1 MKKHLMM
8 ALLGTALAAGLMT
21 GCAAA
26 NATPGAGSTSTSETS
41 VASAASVMSV
51 AAKSEAA
58 STASAEDVENMAPK
72 ETVAWPKGAV
82 QLLVPSKAG
91 GVTDIYTR
99 YVQEALQK
107 STGGSFATV
116 NYDNETVGYE
126 TLRSA
131 KADGSSVLF
140 QHSTVICKYLT
151 GAIDYDPSQEFRVVG
166 EVADMG
172 SQAIIAGP
180 DAPYSTWEE
189 FAEYA
194 KAHPGEITTAISTN
208 GTTHFIWGQVE
219 QTLGIELN
227 KVECSSEAD
236 KLTNVSGGIIE
247 VANCSLANA
256 KQYED
261 AGNLKVLGVLGS
273 GKEEAG
279 YPEWK
284 PITDVLWTSHLYA
297 FVPASTDDA
306 TAEAV
311 NQALK
316 ALTEDENYAAECET
330 MGGKPE
336 WYSLEEVEADFAET
350 MKTLSE
356 VASGLGINK
365 RE

>member
-1 MKKHLMM
+1 MKKHLMAGM
-8 ALLGTALAAGLMT
+8 MGAFLTIGLMT

-26 NATPGAGSTSTSETS
+26 NATPGAGSTTAE
-41 VASAASVMSV
+41 
-51 AAKSEAA
+51 AKTEAA
-58 STASAEDVENMAPK
+58 TETAGTVETTAVAE
-72 ETVAWPKGAV
+72 WPKGAV

-99 YVQEALQK
+99 YIQESLQK

-131 KADGSSVLF
+131 KADGSVVLF

-151 GAIDYDPSQEFRVVG
+151 GAIDYDPSKEFRVVG
-166 EVADMG
+166 EVANMG
-172 SQAIIAGP
+172 AQAIIAGP

-189 FAEYA
+189 FRAYA
-194 KAHPGEITTAISTN
+194 KEHPGEITTAISTN

-219 QTLGIELN
+219 QALGIELN

-236 KLTNVSGGIIE
+236 KLTNVSGGIID

-273 GKEEAG
+273 GKEEAL
-279 YPEWK
+279 YPDWE
-284 PITDVLWTSHLYA
+284 PITDVLWISHLYA
-297 FVPASTDDA
+297 FAPASIDDA
-306 TAEAV
+306 TAEAI
-311 NQALK
+311 NQSLK
-316 ALTEDENYAAECET
+316 GLTEDENYQAECET
-330 MGGKPE
+330 MGGSAE
-336 WYSLEEVEADFAET
+336 WYSLAEVEADFTKT
-350 MKTLSE
+350 MESLSE
-356 VASGLGINK
+356 VATGLGINK
-365 RE
+365 RG